1 MEDMSMKMRSVLAA
15 LLALVMLLGVV
26 GVAAADEK
34 TTVSFWETF
43 TDAQHEYL
51 VKAAADFN
59 ASQDKYTVEI
69 QQQPTKG
76 FTSNVYTAVVNG
88 VGPDIIFNY
97 ASEASKYVSAGL
109 VANLDEY
116 IYDEEIGI
124 ENFDDLKLI
133 ASRYASHLKL
143 DPNDYEGS
151 LQQYRHYMT
160 ISYISG
166 YLIEKTLSVDNLFV
180 MMMIF
185 TSFGVDKKD
194 YQHVLN
200 WGILGAIVLR
210 FVFIFAGA
218 ALISRFAWI
227 LLVFGGF
234 LVYSGAKMFLNRNKK
249 EEINALE
256 HPVVKFMQKRLHLGP
271 LVMTVVFIEFCDL
284 IFAFDSIPA
293 VFSVSLDPFVVFFS
307 NIFAILGLR
316 ALFFLLAAI
325 ADKFRYLKVGVSVL
339 LVFIGVK
346 MLIHDF
352 FEIDAV
358 SSLVFIILV
367 LLVSIGASVVIPQK
381 QEALV
386 NTK

>member
-1 MEDMSMKMRSVLAA
+1 MEHVFTESMFLVGFVIFIAAILVLDMLVIDRKAHVVSIKEAGSWTAVWII
-15 LLALVMLLGVV
+15 LAL
-26 GVAAADEK
+26 A
-34 TTVSFWETF
+34 F
-43 TDAQHEYL
+43 
-51 VKAAADFN
+51 
-59 ASQDKYTVEI
+59 
-69 QQQPTKG
+69 
-76 FTSNVYTAVVNG
+76 AV
-88 VGPDIIFNY
+88 F
-97 ASEASKYVSAGL
+97 
-109 VANLDEY
+109 
-116 IYDEEIGI
+116 IYFHGDMVHGI

-185 TSFGVDKKD
+185 TSFGVNKKD

-256 HPVVKFMQKRLHLGP
+256 HP
-271 LVMTVVFIEFCDL
+271 
-284 IFAFDSIPA
+284 
-293 VFSVSLDPFVVFFS
+293 VSLDPFVVFFS

-381 QEALV
+381 QEALE